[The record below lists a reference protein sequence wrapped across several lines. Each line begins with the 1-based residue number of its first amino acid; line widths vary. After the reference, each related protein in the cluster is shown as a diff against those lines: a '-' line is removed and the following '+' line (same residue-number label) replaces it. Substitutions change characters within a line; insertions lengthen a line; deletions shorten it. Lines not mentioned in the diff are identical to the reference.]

1 MFHILFEKV
10 NSFYEKIFS
19 CYGRFLSKN
28 YINVIVA
35 SFLINLLLS
44 IGIYRIKVITDAED
58 LFMPIDSEAIKDELY
73 LKTIFNDSTITS
85 NFYVHQL
92 LDMGTW
98 AEINFIPCATNKKQ
112 NHFENILQSKYMEEI
127 VRINDHLL
135 QNTFVQIN
143 DSFKLGFEHV
153 CAKRNGKCTI
163 EGRDLLGKDFYEE
176 WIRKS
181 MYEKTRIQKEK
192 QENQLLGISDISGS
206 NHSDEPSSKGSN
218 EFRFYFK
225 ITGLDPDFTDLT
237 YNLGKHFYVNS
248 FNQSSN
254 GSVPGFSRF
263 LKLRYNLKSSPQF
276 SDKYVKLWEVEFLKN
291 INNLLVNF
299 STSSKEQC
307 KFDNKQNDKAILNL
321 LRISYATSQS
331 LDTEIVANITLDTF
345 LVTGTFTLMTIFSIL
360 LMSINTN
367 WVTSPGALLPSAGIM
382 SAVFGLTSAF
392 GLLSYIGYDG
402 CNLIFVIPFLVIGIG
417 IDDMFIIY
425 ASYTHYRKNQIKN
438 KNRKDE
444 DDLLSDLISNSLRKS
459 GVSITI
465 TSLTDFVAFIVGLTT
480 GFKGV
485 QIFCVYASFSILF
498 CYLNQL
504 TLFSGFLCLHTIRMR
519 KKNNA
524 FLFCFKQKSFKCC
537 NDDSSRDEE
546 EPEGNEGIELNSN
559 LNTNTNGNND
569 NIKKQTSVTKTEKYK
584 WKFGKCLQKKVA
596 KGIRQIWANLFKF
609 IIYNKIGKTLTIII
623 YFVYMGLSIWSAS
636 LMKEGISLGDLVSD
650 DSYYNTYIKDN
661 TELVDLNP
669 IVMFVVYKP
678 IDYDNSQTRLKLKTF
693 VNDAFKIDG
702 INKKFQLNWLDNYS
716 NNEKIKYKKKIEN
729 LYNDLKDFPPF
740 LNDLVINKIENNR
753 TSVYLLDKEPKK
765 SRNANDSNV
774 EYQIAASRFFM
785 QYDRLYFSSLDAKPM
800 HLLRKLCRES
810 ELPILAYSVPFKYYE
825 QFEQTLPNVVQS
837 FIIAIESM
845 YFIALIFIPDL
856 ISVLCILFSMI
867 SIMMGLIGLM
877 NFWSLTLSSITMIEL
892 IMSVG
897 FCVDFSAHITHAFIA
912 SVGKGDRNHRAYK
925 ACMHIGLPIFNS
937 AFSTIIGIFLLGF
950 CKSYIFMTFFKT
962 MVILMTLGVINSL
975 FFLPVLLSLIGPYW
989 PRHKNVETKIKKA
1002 NQNDSTIDENIKLT
1016 NIDDKTQLEQNIKSE
1031 LNNNNNLN
1039 VIEKV
1044 NDL

>member
-10 NSFYEKIFS
+10 NTFYEKIFGS
-19 CYGRFLSKN
+19 YGRFLSKY
-28 YINVIVA
+28 YIHVIVA
-35 SFLINLLLS
+35 SFLINLILS
-44 IGIYRIKVITDAED
+44 VGIYRIKIITDAED

-73 LKTIFNDSTITS
+73 LKTIFNDSTTTS
-85 NFYVHQL
+85 NFYIHQL

-98 AEINFIPCATNKKQ
+98 AEINFIPCASDKKDKY
-112 NHFENILQSKYMEEI
+112 FENILQSKYMNEI
-127 VRINDHLL
+127 VKINDYLL

-163 EGRDLLGKDFYEE
+163 EGRDLLGNDFYEQ
-176 WIRKS
+176 WITKS

-192 QENQLLGISDISGS
+192 QENEILGISDSSS
-206 NHSDEPSSKGSN
+206 NHSDESSSSKSSN
-218 EFRFYFK
+218 DFRFYFK

-276 SDKYVKLWEVEFLKN
+276 SDKFVKLWEIEFLKS
-291 INNLLVNF
+291 INNLLANF
-299 STSSKEQC
+299 STSSKGQC
-307 KFDNKQNDKAILNL
+307 KFDKKENDKAILNS

-331 LDTEIVANITLDTF
+331 LDSEIVANISLDIF
-345 LVTGTFTLMTIFSIL
+345 LVTGTFTLMTIFSIM
-360 LMSINTN
+360 LMSINSN
-367 WVTSPGALLPSAGIM
+367 WITSPGALLPSVGIT

-392 GLLSYIGYDG
+392 GFLSYIGYNG

-425 ASYTHYRKNQIKN
+425 ASYTHYYRNQIKH

-444 DDLLSDLISNSLRKS
+444 DELLSDLISNSLRKS

-465 TSLTDFVAFIVGLTT
+465 TSLTDFVAFIIGLTT
-480 GFKGV
+480 GFKAV

-498 CYLNQL
+498 CYFNQL

-524 FLFCFKQKSFKCC
+524 FLFCFKQKSLKCC
-537 NDDSSRDEE
+537 SDGSSKEE
-546 EPEGNEGIELNSN
+546 VEHHEGNECIELNVNS
-559 LNTNTNGNND
+559 NTNNTF
-569 NIKKQTSVTKTEKYK
+569 KKQNSITKTERYK

-596 KGIRQIWANLFKF
+596 KGIRQIWSNLFKF
-609 IIYNKIGKTLTIII
+609 IIYNKFGKTLTVVVYFI
-623 YFVYMGLSIWSAS
+623 YMSLSIWSAS
-636 LMKEGISLGDLVSD
+636 MMKEGISLGDLVSD

-661 TELVDLNP
+661 TALVDLNP
-669 IVMFVVYKP
+669 IVMFVVYRP
-678 IDYDNSQTRLKLKTF
+678 IDYDNPQTRLKLKTF
-693 VNDAFKIDG
+693 INDAFKIDG
-702 INKKFQLNWLDNYS
+702 INKKFQLNWLENYS
-716 NNEKIKYKKKIEN
+716 NNEKIKYKKRIEN
-729 LYNDLKDFPPF
+729 LYEDLKDFPPF

-753 TSVYLLDKEPKK
+753 TSVFLLDKNPEKPS
-765 SRNANDSNV
+765 SRNLINNNNF
-774 EYQIAASRFFM
+774 EYQIAASRFYM
-785 QYDRLYFSSLDAKPM
+785 QYDRLYFSSQDAKPM

-856 ISVLCILFSMI
+856 ISVLCILLSMI
-867 SIMMGLIGLM
+867 SIMIGLIGSM
-877 NFWSLTLSSITMIEL
+877 NFWGLTLSSITMIEL

-937 AFSTIIGIFLLGF
+937 AFSTIVGIFLLGF

-989 PRHKNVETKIKKA
+989 PRHKDFKTKINNA
-1002 NQNDSTIDENIKLT
+1002 IQNHSSFDENVKLNKT
-1016 NIDDKTQLEQNIKSE
+1016 DEKTQLEQNMKSE
-1031 LNNNNNLN
+1031 NNNSNNNLN

-1044 NDL
+1044 NDI